1 MFYIV
6 IKNISTKAEK
16 LYSSIGYQS
25 SIEATK
31 KIIELGYV
39 KSKPDENST
48 EFAFVVDDRIDD
60 LEYGASYYSCIIPGS
75 NSYFN

>member
-16 LYSSIGYQS
+16 LYPSVSYQS
-25 SIEATK
+25 SIEATR

-39 KSKPDENST
+39 KSNPDENST
-48 EFAFVVDDRIDD
+48 EFAFVVDDRIND
-60 LEYGASYYSCIIPGS
+60 LKYGTSYYSCNVSKGQYY
-75 NSYFN
+75 N